1 MKLLKGSAVC
11 GSVTAVDSK
20 SDAHRALICAALCD
34 GKTEISVR
42 ELNDDIVAT
51 ANCLKALGAKIER
64 TADKYTVIGRA
75 SGGGSLWCGESGST
89 ARFLL
94 PVCAS
99 LGKTATLSG
108 GGKLPTRPMLPLTEE
123 MRHKGCTVSSDFLP
137 VTVSGK
143 LTGGRYVLAG
153 NVSSQFI
160 SGLLMA
166 LPLID
171 TACEIMLSSPLQSE
185 LYADMTVKTL
195 SRFGVRWQKL
205 SPEQADGFCGGY
217 RLCGVTDYGN
227 FCTASCGKTNYDTY
241 NTNGQYTVEG
251 DWSGAAFFAVAAA
264 LAGEIELLGLDIK
277 SLQPDKAIIDV
288 IESAGAIVEK
298 TNGAIRIKKGKLK
311 AISVD
316 VSQFPDIFPI
326 LAVLACG
333 ADGESLLYNAGRLR
347 IKESDRIETTAAMV
361 KALGGQVEVGQ
372 EHLKIFG
379 TGRLSGGTVDGAGDH
394 RIVMSAAIASLIC
407 ENEVEIL
414 GHEAVNKSYPE
425 FFNVFEKVKKNRG

>member
-1 MKLLKGSAVC
+1 MKLTKCSAVR

-34 GKTEISVR
+34 GKTEIKVR
-42 ELNDDIVAT
+42 ALNDDIVAT
-51 ANCLKALGAKIER
+51 AECLKALGAKVER
-64 TADKYTVIGRA
+64 AGDKYTVVGRA
-75 SGGGSLWCGESGST
+75 SGGGTLWCGESGST

-94 PVCAS
+94 PVCSA

-108 GGKLPTRPMLPLTEE
+108 GGKLPQRPMLPLTEE
-123 MRHKGCTVSSDFLP
+123 MRHNGCTVSSDFLP
-137 VTVSGK
+137 TTVSGK
-143 LTGGRYVLAG
+143 LCGGRYVLAG

-166 LPLID
+166 LPLTD
-171 TACEIMLSSPLQSE
+171 MACEIMLSSPLQSE

-195 SRFGVRWQKL
+195 ARFGVKWQKL
-205 SPEQADGFCGGY
+205 SVDESEGFCGGY
-217 RLCGVTDYGN
+217 RLSGVTDYSN
-227 FCTASCGKTNYDTY
+227 FCTASCGKTSYDTY
-241 NTNGQYTVEG
+241 KTDGKYTVEG

-264 LAGEIELLGLDIK
+264 LAGDIEMLSLDLH

-288 IESAGAIVEK
+288 IEAAGAIVEK
-298 TNGAIRIKKGKLK
+298 NSGSIRIGQGQIR
-311 AISVD
+311 AIKTD

-333 ADGESLLYNAGRLR
+333 AKGESLLYNAGRLR
-347 IKESDRIETTAAMV
+347 IKESDRIETTAAMIR
-361 KALGGQVEVGQ
+361 ALGGSVEVGQ
-372 EHLKIFG
+372 DYLKIFG
-379 TGRLSGGTVDGAGDH
+379 NGKLSGGTVDGAGDH

-425 FFNVFEKVKKNRG
+425 FFNVFERVKQN